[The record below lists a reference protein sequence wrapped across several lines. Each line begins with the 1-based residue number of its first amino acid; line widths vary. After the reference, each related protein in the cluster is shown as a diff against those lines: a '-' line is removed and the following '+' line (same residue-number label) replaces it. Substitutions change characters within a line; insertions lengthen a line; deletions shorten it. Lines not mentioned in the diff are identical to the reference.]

1 VAGQRAPAGATA
13 GGGGAGRQR
22 GPGGV
27 RPRYADHEV
36 DQKLPSP
43 PRAGPGHDEH
53 DHGGPPPKAATQLL
67 KIVFL
72 GVATGLAV
80 STLIGLW
87 MALQNRLRRRTNLIL
102 LAIGLLLP
110 LLLIIGLT

>member
-1 VAGQRAPAGATA
+1 M
-13 GGGGAGRQR
+13 
-22 GPGGV
+22 
-27 RPRYADHEV
+27 
-36 DQKLPSP
+36 
-43 PRAGPGHDEH
+43 
-53 DHGGPPPKAATQLL
+53 
-67 KIVFL
+67 FL